1 MALSSASLIAGAA
14 LSFACNLEESVPPSV
29 TGGTGGASAGP
40 SSTGGTAQTATGG
53 SSAATGG
60 SAGSETTTAGT
71 AAVSAGSAGMGG
83 GTGGSGG
90 APSLGG
96 ASGGGAGGQGPGG
109 ASGGGAGGASAAP
122 FSPCP
127 TNGDFCKVLPL
138 GDSITLGSG
147 YAGGYRVKLFK
158 NAQADAKHLTFVGSQ
173 RNGPDKVNSATFP
186 QNHEGHASHTI
197 ERIRTE
203 LLPKIANSAFN
214 PAPHIVLLMVG
225 TDDMSAGTPADQL
238 SASQRVG
245 PLLDELVRLAPKA
258 LIVVAKIIPLGATQA
273 GSSNVKP
280 FVDALPAIVQER
292 VAAGKHLVLVD
303 PNSSFPVAE
312 LADGVHP
319 TQRGYEV
326 IGDVWYAAIHPYL
339 L

>member
-1 MALSSASLIAGAA
+1 MLPSALLVISAA
-14 LSFACNLEESVPPSV
+14 LSPACLQESVLPPA
-29 TGGTGGASAGP
+29 TGGAGGVSGSL
-40 SSTGGTAQTATGG
+40 SSSGGTAQTASGG
-53 SSAATGG
+53 TSAATGG
-60 SAGSETTTAGT
+60 SAGAETTTAGT
-71 AAVSAGSAGMGG
+71 GAGAAGSAGTGCGAGAGG
-83 GTGGSGG
+83 A
-90 APSLGG
+90 APSLAG
-96 ASGGGAGGQGPGG
+96 AAGGGAGGQGQAG
-109 ASGGGAGGASAAP
+109 ASGGGAGGATAAP

-127 TNGDFCKVLPL
+127 TNGDFCRVLPL
-138 GDSITLGSG
+138 GDSITLGTG

-173 RNGPDKVNSATFP
+173 RNGPDKINNATFP
-186 QNHEGHASHTI
+186 QNHEGHAGHTI
-197 ERIRTE
+197 ERLRSE

-225 TDDMSAGTPADQL
+225 TDDMSAGTSADQL

-258 LIVVAKIIPLGATQA
+258 LIVVAKIIPLGANQA
-273 GSSNVKP
+273 GSGNVKS

-292 VAAGKHLVLVD
+292 VAAGKHLLLVD
-303 PNSSFPVAE
+303 PSSSFPVAE